1 MKTQWS
7 AIFDWDGVI
16 LDSSRHHEESWE
28 RLAKEEGRIL
38 PEGHFLKG
46 FGRRNVEIMRDMLR
60 WSEDL
65 AEIQRLSLRKEELY
79 REVVKD
85 WGIESLPGVREWLER
100 LKKEGIACGIGS
112 STEEKNVR
120 LGLGLLGLGD
130 FFQTAV
136 TAEHVKRGKPAPD
149 VFLEVA
155 RRLDAN
161 PAQCVVFEDAPAGV
175 EAGRAA
181 GVPDLVTQNLSR
193 GRDQYRNML
202 DGLMSGNSEQARDS
216 LMELQVFLGPK
227 ASEQVVKS
235 VKDVQQ
241 VGEYAASLEA
251 QRDLQKAK
259 FEAIHNKMAKVN
271 AGEAPYSQGVR

>member
-1 MKTQWS
+1 MKAQWT

-28 RLAKEEGRIL
+28 RLAKEEGRIF

-46 FGRRNVEIMRDMLR
+46 FGRRNVEIMRDMLK

-65 AEIQRLSLRKEELY
+65 AEIQRLSSRKEELY

-112 STEEKNVR
+112 STEDKNVR

-181 GVPDLVTQNLSR
+181 GMKVVGVTTTHPGGHLEGVDREVVRLDELEVGELSR
-193 GRDQYRNML
+193 WFGR
-202 DGLMSGNSEQARDS
+202 ST
-216 LMELQVFLGPK
+216 
-227 ASEQVVKS
+227 
-235 VKDVQQ
+235 
-241 VGEYAASLEA
+241 
-251 QRDLQKAK
+251 
-259 FEAIHNKMAKVN
+259 
-271 AGEAPYSQGVR
+271 